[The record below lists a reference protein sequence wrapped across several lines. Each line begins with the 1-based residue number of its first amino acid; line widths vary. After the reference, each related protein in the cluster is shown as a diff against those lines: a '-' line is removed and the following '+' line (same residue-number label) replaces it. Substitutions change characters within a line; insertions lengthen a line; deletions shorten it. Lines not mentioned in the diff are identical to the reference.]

1 MKKLKII
8 AIALCMLFAT
18 GCDTPTDSSAKFN
31 TILYVVQHGVTFSTT
46 AYLKSVD
53 ADKRDLVVSY
63 ITETAVIIDEAVTS
77 GIILPEQ
84 FRAHILR
91 NLDNRVPQPYNA
103 AIIGVIE
110 LAVKGYN
117 KFYAANVKDS
127 ISNNPKAIQVIKSI
141 VIGLKLGVDP
151 VGSDPTTTS
160 NPLESYDN
168 YKL

>member
-1 MKKLKII
+1 MKTLKTTM
-8 AIALCMLFAT
+8 IALCMLFAT
-18 GCDTPTDSSAKFN
+18 GCTSITDSSTKFN
-31 TILYVVQHGVTFSTT
+31 TTLYVIQQGVTFSTT

-53 ADKRDLVVSY
+53 DDKRDLVVSY
-63 ITETAVIIDEAVTS
+63 ITETAVIIDEAITS

-91 NLDNRVPQPYNA
+91 NLDNKIPQPYNG

-117 KFYAANVKDS
+117 KFYAANVKDK

-141 VIGLKLGVDP
+141 VIGLKLGIDP
-151 VGSDPTTTS
+151 VGSDSTTTS
-160 NPLESYDN
+160 NPLEGYDD